1 MERLDVIDIHQ
12 IIYTLVKNS
21 DQWGQPWFCST
32 WVRIKRGGQ
41 DLMTAADTN
50 TMTIFPS
57 AEHFATV
64 GTNKIPDPIMSL
76 IAQQTVVVRKGPI
89 RKGPNR

>member
-1 MERLDVIDIHQ
+1 
-12 IIYTLVKNS
+12 
-21 DQWGQPWFCST
+21 
-32 WVRIKRGGQ
+32 
-41 DLMTAADTN
+41 MTAADTN